1 MTSQLSKRVT
11 IDIEPDLYKKLTL
24 KAAQDDCS
32 VSDIVHEAVYL
43 AHLHKDKHFASDLL
57 HLSFQLINFRE
68 IQSNV
73 Y

>member
-24 KAAQDDCS
+24 KAAQADCS

-43 AHLHKDKHFASDLL
+43 LL
-57 HLSFQLINFRE
+57 SEDVEDIADFDARRGETSTDIEL
-68 IQSNV
+68 
-73 Y
+73 

>member
-24 KAAQDDCS
+24 KAAQDDWS

-43 AHLHKDKHFASDLL
+43 LL
-57 HLSFQLINFRE
+57 AEDAEDIADFDARRDEPSTDIEL
-68 IQSNV
+68 
-73 Y
+73 

>member
-43 AHLHKDKHFASDLL
+43 LL
-57 HLSFQLINFRE
+57 AEDAEDIADFDARRDEPPTDIEL
-68 IQSNV
+68 
-73 Y
+73 

>member
-1 MTSQLSKRVT
+1 MTSRLSKRVT

-43 AHLHKDKHFASDLL
+43 LL
-57 HLSFQLINFRE
+57 SEDVEDIADFDARRGETSTDIEL
-68 IQSNV
+68 
-73 Y
+73 

>member
-32 VSDIVHEAVYL
+32 VSEG
-43 AHLHKDKHFASDLL
+43 
-57 HLSFQLINFRE
+57 
-68 IQSNV
+68 
-73 Y
+73 

>member
-32 VSDIVHEAVYL
+32 VSDIVHDAVYL
-43 AHLHKDKHFASDLL
+43 
-57 HLSFQLINFRE
+57 LSTEDAEDIADFDARRYEPLTDIE
-68 IQSNV
+68 L
-73 Y
+73 